1 MRTLEYAQPTEQM
14 MMTDVMDLD
23 DAAPIEI
30 HSFLTRELSLV
41 IQDRAKLA
49 SRFLVDRDAPWLV
62 CQLCGAALLLVR
74 TQHRFFH
81 FRHHPSIEGIIECD
95 ISTRGKLSAA
105 QITAIKYNAQK
116 ESQAHIR
123 LKGIIHDSLIADK
136 SCSEPQVEKVW
147 KGQAVAERATWR
159 KPDVQVA
166 RGEQRIAFEVQLSTT
181 FLTEIVGRREFY
193 RANGGSMIWVFQS
206 FDPSST
212 KTAEEDI
219 FFLNNLNIFIVNDH
233 TLARSRAAG
242 RMAFDCWYAVPQ
254 LAGRTIVNEWSRA
267 EVFLDELT
275 FSPQQQVVFY
285 NDYQAQRDALEASVN
300 IDALRHDFHVF
311 WMEYSRQDTPEAR
324 ERWGNLRERMAVV
337 FPVIALPDVHWA
349 DPFQGAVSIILSAR
363 YGRPIGYRF
372 DRLLNVSNQAFDTY
386 KPFLLQFGWTLEIF
400 EHNELLA
407 EQDKKGTWAKR
418 RTMIRA
424 GFKAQ
429 EEAYRPDMRFN
440 RLFAF
445 LVPELKERLINM
457 RPWD

>member
-14 MMTDVMDLD
+14 KLTDVMDLD
-23 DAAPIEI
+23 NAAPIEI
-30 HSFLTRELSLV
+30 RSFLSRELSLV
-41 IQDRAKLA
+41 IQDRAELA
-49 SRFLVDRDAPWLV
+49 SRFVRDRDTPWLV

-81 FRHHPSIEGIIECD
+81 FRHHPSIEGLIKCD
-95 ISTRGKLSAA
+95 ISTKGELSAA

-123 LKGIIHDSLIADK
+123 LKGIIRDSLIADE
-136 SCSEPQVEKVW
+136 SCEDPQVEKVW
-147 KGQAVAERATWR
+147 KGQPVAERATWR
-159 KPDVQVA
+159 KPDVQVR

-219 FFLNNLNIFIVNDH
+219 FFLNNLNVFIVNDQ
-233 TLARSRAAG
+233 TLARSRVTG
-242 RMAFDCWYAVPQ
+242 RMAFDCWYAVPR
-254 LAGRTIVNEWSRA
+254 LVGRTIVNEWSRA
-267 EVFLDELT
+267 EVFLDDLT
-275 FSPQQQVVFY
+275 FSPQLQVVFY
-285 NDYQAQRDALEASVN
+285 NDYQAQRNALEASVST
-300 IDALRHDFHVF
+300 DVLRHDFHAF
-311 WMEYSRQDTPEAR
+311 WMDYSRQDTPEAR
-324 ERWGNLRERMAVV
+324 ERWVNLRERMTDA
-337 FPVIALPDVHWA
+337 FPAIKLPNLHWM

-372 DRLLNVSNQAFDTY
+372 ERLLNVSNQAFDSY

-400 EHNELLA
+400 EQNELLA

-418 RTMIRA
+418 RAIIRE
-424 GFKAQ
+424 GLKTQ
-429 EEAYRPDMRFN
+429 DEAYRPDMQFN

-457 RPWD
+457 RAWD